1 MSYED
6 ELQTVLEQVS
16 RREEKARKRALFYT
30 LIPIVVGLSLILIT
44 WQQVSKATKQLD
56 TTQSQLVE
64 SSQQLSDSQQQ
75 VDELSTQ
82 LSQTKAELETL
93 KPQVAQLKED
103 AEILK
108 VQLENNKVEI
118 ADLEAQRDN
127 LKDQV
132 AFLST
137 QVEESK
143 VLRNK
148 LYEGDILVVLKDMYD
163 FPAQSQLLEEILRQQ
178 NIAVWE
184 PGGAGPEKFDSPGF
198 AAYLLN
204 QFGLVEG
211 DPNTIHYSLLNILP
225 EVSTPKPATGDVV
238 FYNGGYTM
246 FYFQDPST
254 GDEFVIGMTTFGI
267 IALKYDFA
275 PMVGIRHIEYQ

>member
-16 RREEKARKRALFYT
+16 EREAKARKRALFYT
-30 LIPIVVGLSLILIT
+30 LIPIVVGTALILIT
-44 WQQVSKATKQLD
+44 WQQVSKATDKLD
-56 TTQSQLVE
+56 TTQSQLVA
-64 SSQQLSDSQQQ
+64 SSQQLSDSQDQISN
-75 VDELSTQ
+75 LSTQ
-82 LSQTKAELETL
+82 LSQTKTELETL
-93 KPQVAQLKED
+93 KPQVEQLKKD
-103 AEILK
+103 ADALK
-108 VQLENNKVEI
+108 VQVDNNKVEI
-118 ADLEAQRDN
+118 ANLEAQRDN

-132 AFLST
+132 EFLSA

-143 VLRNK
+143 VLKNE
-148 LYEGDILVVLKDMYD
+148 LYEGEILVTLKDMYEY
-163 FPAQSQLLEEILRQQ
+163 PAQSQILEEILRQQ

-184 PGGAGPEKFDSPGF
+184 PGGVGPEKFDSPGF

-204 QFGLVEG
+204 QFGLVKG
-211 DPNTIHYSLLNILP
+211 DPSKIHYSLLNILP
-225 EVSTPKPATGDVV
+225 VVSTPKPAIGDVV
-238 FYNGGYTM
+238 FFQGGYTM

-275 PMVGIRHIEYQ
+275 PVIGIRHIEYQ